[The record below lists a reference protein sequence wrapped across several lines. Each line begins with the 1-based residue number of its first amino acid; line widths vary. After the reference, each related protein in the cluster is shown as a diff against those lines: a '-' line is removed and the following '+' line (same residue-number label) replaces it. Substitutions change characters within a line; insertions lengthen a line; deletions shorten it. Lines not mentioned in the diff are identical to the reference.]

1 MRTIACSLVGNIFQ
15 IKVISAFINVFSSNT
30 EKESSICIREFIN
43 ISVEKWFL
51 RAMMIEAKKLI
62 LEMEISQLP
71 QITDSSAEI

>member
-1 MRTIACSLVGNIFQ
+1 MRTIACSLVGNIFR

-30 EKESSICIREFIN
+30 EKESSIRIREFIN

>member
-1 MRTIACSLVGNIFQ
+1 MRTIACSLVGRIFW

-30 EKESSICIREFIN
+30 EKESSIRIREFIN